1 MNYYAIIKTDW
12 SLGQE
17 HFSRELLAR
26 WPTAKLRELVNP
38 RRSDVLEFELPTA
51 RPELLGSLNRRGNA
65 VIFSGNLEDCAEFA
79 LWCRSIV
86 PSSEPML
93 FCDEAMNASL
103 PLEVATTREDILRV
117 FRGSSGPASV
127 GGH

>member
-17 HFSRELLAR
+17 YFSRELLAR
-26 WPTAKLRELVNP
+26 WPTAKVRELVNP
-38 RRSDVLEFELPTA
+38 RRSDVLEFELPTVQ
-51 RPELLGSLNRRGNA
+51 PELLGSLNRRGNA

-86 PSSEPML
+86 PPSEPMI

-103 PLEVATTREDILRV
+103 PLEVMTTREDILLA
-117 FRGSSGPASV
+117 FRGRHG
-127 GGH
+127 